1 MKTYKIEYE
10 KQALKFIK
18 SQPQNQIKRIFKAV
32 GALPDGD
39 IKKLKGA
46 TELYR
51 LRVGDYRILYTI
63 KYDVLIITVIDAGNR
78 GQVYDNY

>member
-1 MKTYKIEYE
+1 MTIYRIEYE

-32 GALPDGD
+32 SLLPDGD
-39 IKKLKGA
+39 VKKLKGSN
-46 TELYR
+46 EVYR

-63 KYDVLIITVIDAGNR
+63 KHDILLITVIDAGNR
-78 GQVYDNY
+78 GQVYNN